1 MDLLP
6 TPEQQEISSV
16 AAALLAKTMDNGQ
29 GDARRR
35 TSAIG
40 PRQWA
45 QFAELGWFGLSLPE
59 ERGGVGYG
67 MAEEA
72 LLFREIGRHLAP
84 GPFLA
89 CTLGARVAL
98 AGGADELATA
108 ILTGEITV
116 GLAQARGA
124 AFEVGDLVSGTFD
137 LMDAVDVSH
146 VVVVTRNGA
155 ALMAAEA
162 LGRPEQL
169 PCIDP
174 AVSLGRVHVEQ
185 APAIVHASGATDR
198 IFERGSVLAAAML
211 AGIGE
216 ATRDMASV
224 FGKNR
229 EQFGKP
235 IGVHQAVK
243 HRCADMAMR
252 AEAATSQVM
261 FAALAIDEGRPDLE
275 FQTAA
280 AKVVAGDAG
289 IGNAGLN
296 IQIHGGMG
304 YTFEHDAHLFLKRA
318 HVLDRM
324 LENKQQ
330 HMARLIDLPAAQ

>member
-16 AAALLAKTMDNGQ
+16 AAALLTKTMDNDR
-29 GDARRR
+29 GDARRQ
-35 TSAIG
+35 TAAMG
-40 PRQWA
+40 HRQWA

-59 ERGGVGYG
+59 GRGGVGYG

-89 CTLGARVAL
+89 CTLAARLAL
-98 AGGADELATA
+98 SGGADELAAA
-108 ILTGEITV
+108 ILTGEVTV

-124 AFEVGDLVSGTFD
+124 VFEVGAVVSGTFD
-137 LMDAVDVSH
+137 LLDAVDVSH
-146 VVVVTRNGA
+146 VVVVTRDGS
-155 ALMAAEA
+155 ALMAIEA

-174 AVSLGRVHVEQ
+174 AVSLGRIQVEQ
-185 APAIVHASGATDR
+185 APVLVHTSGATDR
-198 IFERGSVLAAAML
+198 IFERGSVLTAAML

-216 ATRDMASV
+216 ATRDMASE
-224 FGKNR
+224 FGKAR

-235 IGVHQAVK
+235 IGVNQAIK
-243 HRCADMAMR
+243 HRCADMALR

-275 FQTAA
+275 FQTTAA
-280 AKVVAGDAG
+280 RVVASDAG
-289 IGNAGLN
+289 ISNAALN

-324 LENKQQ
+324 LDNKQQ
-330 HMARLIDLPAAQ
+330 HMA

>member
-16 AAALLAKTMDNGQ
+16 AAALLAKTMDDDQ
-29 GDARRR
+29 DDARRR

-40 PRQWA
+40 SRQWA
-45 QFAELGWFGLSLPE
+45 RFGELGWFGLSVPE
-59 ERGGVGYG
+59 GRGGVGYG

-89 CTLGARVAL
+89 CTLAARVAL
-98 AGGADELATA
+98 AGGADELAAT

-124 AFEVGDLVSGTFD
+124 QFDVGEVVSGSFD
-137 LMDAVDVSH
+137 LLDAVDGSH
-146 VVVVTRNGA
+146 VVVVTPRGA
-155 ALMAAEA
+155 AVMAAEA
-162 LGRPEQL
+162 WGRADQL
-169 PCIDP
+169 SCMDP
-174 AVSLGRVHVEQ
+174 AVSLGRIRVEQ
-185 APAIVHASGATDR
+185 APAIVHTLGTTDH
-198 IFERGSVLAAAML
+198 IFERGTVLTAAML

-216 ATRDMASV
+216 ATRDMASE
-224 FGKNR
+224 FGKTR

-235 IGVHQAVK
+235 IGVNQAIK

-261 FAALAIDEGRPDLE
+261 FAALAIDEDRPDLE
-275 FQTAA
+275 FHSAA
-280 AKVVAGDAG
+280 AKVVASQAG
-289 IGNAGLN
+289 IGNAALN

-318 HVLDRM
+318 HVLDRV

>member
-108 ILTGEITV
+108 ILTGEIAV

-198 IFERGSVLAAAML
+198 IFERGSVLTAAML